1 MQMEAEVLTFTPM
14 RTGAKKRYTYE
25 DLRDIPDGTRAEILG
40 GELIVSPHPT
50 GAHNWASYRLS
61 VGLDPFVGPP
71 AGASRPGGWWVMV
84 EPELHLGDDVLIPD
98 LAAWRYG
105 RVPGPYDGAF
115 TTVAPDW
122 VCEVL
127 SPSTSR
133 VDRERKLP
141 IFAREGVQHAWLID
155 PRRRTI
161 DVHRLVRGTL
171 MRVHTY
177 REEPPPARIEPFE
190 AVGLALGNL
199 WIPSFSH

>member
-1 MQMEAEVLTFTPM
+1 
-14 RTGAKKRYTYE
+14 
-25 DLRDIPDGTRAEILG
+25 
-40 GELIVSPHPT
+40 
-50 GAHNWASYRLS
+50 
-61 VGLDPFVGPP
+61 
-71 AGASRPGGWWVMV
+71 
-84 EPELHLGDDVLIPD
+84 
-98 LAAWRYG
+98 
-105 RVPGPYDGAF
+105 GPYDGAF